1 MWTSQT
7 RDWPIIMFSE
17 SVCNGGRHSILLI
30 FPLSIVLFCLVHHRD
45 NIPDDKEFKR
55 IKEYSLLDFRD
66 ELARDLAVLSEYGNP
81 PVYNP
86 GPPTHEPSEYET
98 VHMPLYGTDRKC
110 CKVCFLTEKKEL
122 RISSYCSAPQCQV
135 YLHYTPSKNCLQT
148 WHSKD
153 FHLQGVYVCFFL
165 FSNCSSNV

>member
-1 MWTSQT
+1 
-7 RDWPIIMFSE
+7 MFSE
-17 SVCNGGRHSILLI
+17 SVCDGGRHIVVNSFIL
-30 FPLSIVLFCLVHHRD
+30 FTGSHGA
-45 NIPDDKEFKR
+45 NNPDDVKCIKEF
-55 IKEYSLLDFRD
+55 SLLDFRD
-66 ELARDLAVLSEYGNP
+66 ELARDLAVLSEYDNP